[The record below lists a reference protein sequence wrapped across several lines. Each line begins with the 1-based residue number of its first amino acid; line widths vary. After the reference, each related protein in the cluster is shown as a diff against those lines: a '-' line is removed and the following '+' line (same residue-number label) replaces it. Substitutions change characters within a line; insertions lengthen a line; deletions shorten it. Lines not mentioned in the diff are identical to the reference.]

1 MSISSFILIE
11 VEPGK
16 VRAVADK
23 IASVPGVLQASGVTG
38 PYDVIAVLEG
48 ESIEDLGK
56 IVMTEI
62 QVLQGVR
69 KTVTCLCTF
78 SCTQGNQ

>member
-1 MSISSFILIE
+1 MSICSFILIE
-11 VEPGK
+11 AEPGK

-23 IASVPGVLQASGVTG
+23 IASVPGVLKAYGVTG
-38 PYDVIAVLEG
+38 PYDVIAMLEG

-56 IVMTEI
+56 IVTTEI
-62 QVLQGVR
+62 QILPGVR

-78 SCTQGNQ
+78 SCPQEVQ